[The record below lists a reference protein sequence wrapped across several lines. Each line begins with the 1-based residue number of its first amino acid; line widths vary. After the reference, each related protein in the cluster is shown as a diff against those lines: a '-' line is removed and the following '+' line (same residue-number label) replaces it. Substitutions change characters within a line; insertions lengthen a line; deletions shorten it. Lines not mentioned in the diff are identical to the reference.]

1 MATIIERPSYMA
13 KLAPFMGKGII
24 KVVTGMR
31 RVGKSYIL
39 KMLSATHP
47 GALYYDM
54 ESLEHEGLRNYR
66 AFYENVKTRLAGKK
80 GLVLVDEVQEIQEW
94 ERALASLLAE
104 DATDLVISGSNA
116 TLLSGEIATLL
127 AGRSA
132 SFEVLPLSLSEFDRF
147 YRGKNNSADD
157 RFRLYLRY
165 GGLPGLHQ
173 LDFDDTALMQ
183 FLDAIFS
190 AIALKD
196 VIRRK
201 NIRDIDLF
209 ERTVR
214 FAFDNIGQLV
224 SCKRIVDYLKS
235 ERRGASIETVA
246 NHLLALEEAFV
257 LHQVR
262 RWDIKGKR
270 HLQISE
276 KYYAGDVGLRHARI
290 GWKDG
295 DISGLLEN
303 LVYLELRRRA
313 YTVSVGQLPDAEID
327 FIAESRDR
335 AYYIQVSYHLDSPAT
350 LERELA
356 PFKSLRDRFPCRLIT
371 MDPLQSRN
379 FNGVEHLYLPDFLRG
394 QDL

>member
-1 MATIIERPSYMA
+1 MATIIERPDY
-13 KLAPFMGKGII
+13 LERLEPFMGKGII

-39 KMLSATHP
+39 KMLSAGHS

-54 ESLEHEGLRNYR
+54 ESLEHEGLKNYR
-66 AFYENVKTRLAGKK
+66 TFYDDVKTRLAGRK

-104 DATDLVISGSNA
+104 DAADLVVSGSNA
-116 TLLSGEIATLL
+116 TLFSAEIATLL
-127 AGRSA
+127 AGRSV
-132 SFEVLPLSLSEFDRF
+132 SFEVLPLSLAEFDRF
-147 YRGKNNSADD
+147 YRGKTDSADE

-173 LDFDDTALMQ
+173 LDLDDTALMQ

-235 ERRGASIETVA
+235 ERRSASVETVA
-246 NHLLALEEAFV
+246 NHLLALQEAYV

-262 RWDIKGKR
+262 RWDIRGKR

-276 KYYAGDVGLRHARI
+276 KYYAGDVGLWHART
-290 GWKDG
+290 GWRAG
-295 DISGLLEN
+295 DIGGLLEN

-313 YTVSVGQLPDAEID
+313 CSVSVGQLPDAEID
-327 FIAESRDR
+327 FIAESQDR
-335 AYYIQVSYHLDSPAT
+335 TWYIQVCYQIDSPAT
-350 LERELA
+350 LQRELA

-371 MDPLQSRN
+371 MDPLQPRN
-379 FNGVEHLYLPDFLRG
+379 IDGVEHLYLPDFLRG
-394 QDL
+394 QKL